1 MKKAHRIRNSRIA
14 TKLTVILLV
23 FSLLAG
29 GGWILW
35 LLSERDSRLPKL
47 ALTLVQERQRARA
60 AGLPRS
66 FAELPK
72 RRLLAE
78 KDNAASLYREAV
90 NLLPDW
96 TPEDR
101 RTLQRLHAPTDEISD
116 DDAKRIVVL
125 LKAATPALQRLK
137 AGAQRA
143 HCDFGWHGKLT
154 EEEWKR
160 RREILLACDRL
171 AQLLQVYARDDSAA
185 IRLVQQFTRHLTE
198 ESGLLVWYS
207 RAYHTDLAARAL
219 FRIVHSQPERRDEAE
234 QLWKEWSIPSGIL
247 KQMWQL
253 QCVKEQSDSER
264 SRRKVY
270 KPEDEP
276 FLDYNPLWREL
287 DRLDHRLGWKLYADA
302 SEVINLR
309 YWRQVKRVL
318 ESLPDDDLRAQ
329 YRALKQLDA
338 DEDGRGKAYAGYWF
352 PQRYSGIAAQ
362 FVMAQLSYQM
372 RWVALAVELYELTHG
387 KRPAQ
392 LEDLPKDTPLTD
404 PFSGKPLRFKSA
416 LLYSVGVDGKDNGGD
431 PRQDIVISLEK
442 EIAQP
447 SLRSRRNT
455 LRRPGRTSS
464 SLE

>member
-1 MKKAHRIRNSRIA
+1 MSRAKKWGRAVL
-14 TKLTVILLV
+14 LTAGLT
-23 FSLLAG
+23 LLAG

-35 LLSERDSRLPKL
+35 LLGERDSRLPKL
-47 ALTLVQERQRARA
+47 ALTLVQERRKARA
-60 AGLPRS
+60 AGLPLS

-72 RRLLAE
+72 RPQLAE
-78 KDNAASLYREAV
+78 KDNAAPLYREAV

-96 TPEDR
+96 TTEDR
-101 RTLQRLHAPTDEISD
+101 RALQRLHVPTTEISD
-116 DDAKRIVVL
+116 SDAERIGAL
-125 LKAATPALQRLK
+125 LKAAAPALKKLK
-137 AGAQRA
+137 EGAQRA

-160 RREILLACDRL
+160 RREILLAADRL
-171 AQLLQVYARDDSAA
+171 AQLLQVYARDNTAA
-185 IRLVQQFTRHLTE
+185 IPLVQQFTRHLTE

-219 FRIVHSQPERRDEAE
+219 FRMVHTQPERRAEAE
-234 QLWKEWSIPSGIL
+234 RLWTEWSVPSGIL

-253 QCVKEQSDSER
+253 QCVKEQTDSQR

-309 YWRQVKRVL
+309 YWQEVKRVL
-318 ESLPDDDLRAQ
+318 EPLPDDDLWAQ
-329 YRALKQLDA
+329 YQALKQLDA
-338 DEDGRGKAYAGYWF
+338 DEDKRGKAYAGYWF

-372 RWVALAVELYELTHG
+372 RWVALAVETYEQKHG
-387 KRPAQ
+387 KRPAR
-392 LEDLPKDTPLTD
+392 LEDLPIGTPLTD
-404 PFSGKPLRFKSA
+404 PFSGKPFLWKSA
-416 LLYSVGVDGKDNGGD
+416 LLYSVGVDEKDNGGD
-431 PRQDIVISLEK
+431 PRQDIVISLDK
-442 EIAQP
+442 ELAQP

-464 SLE
+464 ALE